1 MLISSSDR
9 AAALLS
15 SFGLSFRESGL
26 YRYGWVTSKEVPPVP
41 MMRFQCPECGMG
53 DREVGHLVAEPAGSC
68 VVCLDEQ
75 GRLIR
80 LECWQELSQARLRD
94 LAGHTGSS

>member
-1 MLISSSDR
+1 MMGDQ
-9 AAALLS
+9 
-15 SFGLSFRESGL
+15 REA
-26 YRYGWVTSKEVPPVP
+26 PVP

-53 DREVGHLVAEPAGSC
+53 DYEVGHLLAEPVEYC
-68 VVCLDEQ
+68 VVCLDEH

-94 LAGHTGSS
+94 LPVAA

>member
-1 MLISSSDR
+1 
-9 AAALLS
+9 
-15 SFGLSFRESGL
+15 
-26 YRYGWVTSKEVPPVP
+26 

-53 DREVGHLVAEPAGSC
+53 DYEVGHLVAEPVNYC

-80 LECWQELSQARLRD
+80 LVCWEEPSQARLRD
-94 LAGHTGSS
+94 LPAAA